1 MLNSSCRGVRMAN
14 DFSRYLAENSRF
26 QSYLYSY
33 PHKTAYRHFA
43 EKIDLATLWQAERR
57 NALFLYT
64 HIPFCELKCAY
75 CNLFTISKPQAEL
88 VERYLVQ
95 LSNEAEVLR
104 EVLGTFHFANYAVGG
119 GTPSIL
125 SLPQLDSLFDIYTNV
140 MGVDLQAVPGSF
152 EVSPDTL
159 DAEKIRYLAGRGIQ
173 RLSIGIQSFIEAE
186 ARAMGRVQPQAETD
200 ALLDGIANAGFPVFN
215 LDLIYGIAGQT
226 EESWLASLRR
236 AVSFAPDEL
245 FLYPLYVRPLT
256 ALHRKTVALATHAD
270 IRRRLYALACDF
282 LQARGYV
289 QDSMRLFRR
298 VASAPARSTE
308 YSCQEDGMIG
318 LGVNARSYTRDVHYS
333 TEYAVAKANVAAI
346 VQQYVDKPR
355 AAFAQADYGIRLS
368 EDDRRRRYLIKSILK
383 AQGLERT
390 HYREVFGTDAGSDF
404 PDLDTL
410 LQLGLAQQ
418 EGNFLRLTAEGMAH
432 SDLIGHWFISPEV
445 GHKMQEYV
453 PR

>member
-1 MLNSSCRGVRMAN
+1 MTS
-14 DFSRYLAENSRF
+14 DFSRYLQENSRF

-57 NALFLYT
+57 DALFLYT

-95 LSNEAEVLR
+95 LRNEAEVLR

-125 SLPQLDSLFDIYTNV
+125 GLSQLDSLFDIYTDV

-159 DAEKIRYLAGRGIQ
+159 NSEKIRYLAGRGIQ
-173 RLSIGIQSFIEAE
+173 RLSIGIQSFVEAE

-200 ALLDGIANAGFPVFN
+200 ALLEGIANAGFPMFN

-226 EESWLASLRR
+226 EESWLASLCR
-236 AVSFAPDEL
+236 AVIFQPDEL

-256 ALHRKTVALATHAD
+256 ALHRKAIPLASHTD
-270 IRRRLYALACDF
+270 IRPRLYALACEF
-282 LQARGYV
+282 LQASGYV

-298 VASAPARSTE
+298 AAAVPVRSTE

-318 LGVNARSYTRDVHYS
+318 LGVNARSYTRDVHYA
-333 TEYAVAKANVAAI
+333 TEYAVGKANVAAI
-346 VQQYVDKPR
+346 VEAYVSKPR
-355 AAFAQADYGIRLS
+355 ADFACTGHGIRLS
-368 EDDRRRRYLIKSILK
+368 EEDRKRRYLIKSLLK
-383 AQGLERT
+383 AEGLECK
-390 HYREVFGTDAGSDF
+390 HYRRVFGTDVASDF
-404 PDLDTL
+404 PDLHVL
-410 LQLGLAQQ
+410 QQLGLAQL
-418 EGNFLRLTAEGMAH
+418 EGNFLRLTTEGMAH
-432 SDLIGHWFISPEV
+432 SDLIGHWFIGPEV
-445 GHKMQEYV
+445 RQKMQDYV

>member
-1 MLNSSCRGVRMAN
+1 MTD
-14 DFSRYLAENSRF
+14 DFTRYLRENCRF

-33 PHKTAYRHFA
+33 PHKTAYRHFP

-57 NALFLYT
+57 DALFLYT

-75 CNLFTISKPQAEL
+75 CNLFTVSRPQAEL
-88 VERYLVQ
+88 VERYLAQ
-95 LSNEAEVLR
+95 LRNEAEVLR
-104 EVLGTFHFANYAVGG
+104 GTLGTFHFANYAVGG

-125 SLPQLDSLFDIYTNV
+125 SLPQLDRLFALYTDV
-140 MGVDLQAVPGSF
+140 MGVDLQTVPGSF

-173 RLSIGIQSFIEAE
+173 RLSIGIQSFVETE
-186 ARAMGRVQPQAETD
+186 ARAMGRVQPQAQTD
-200 ALLDGIANAGFPVFN
+200 ALLEGISSAGFPVFN

-226 EESWLASLRR
+226 EESWLASLHR

-256 ALHRKTVALATHAD
+256 ALHRKAVALATHAD
-270 IRRRLYALACDF
+270 IRARLYALACEF
-282 LQARGYV
+282 LQANGYV

-298 VASAPARSTE
+298 AKAEAVRSTE

-318 LGVNARSYTRDVHYS
+318 LGVNARSYTRDVHYA
-333 TEYAVAKANVAAI
+333 TEYAVGKASVAAI
-346 VQQYVDKPR
+346 VDAYVSKPR
-355 AAFAQADYGIRLS
+355 AGFAAAGHGIRLT

-383 AQGLERT
+383 AEGLERM
-390 HYREVFGTDAGSDF
+390 HYREVFGTGAEQDF
-404 PDLDTL
+404 PDLYVL
-410 LQLGLAQQ
+410 QQLGLARQA
-418 EGNFLRLTAEGMAH
+418 GNFLRLTAEGMAH
-432 SDLIGHWFISPEV
+432 SDLIGHWFIGPEV
-445 GHKMQEYV
+445 RQKMQDYV